1 MNDNAIEKRT
11 KLRLEDE
18 AERQLQ
24 LLEDLKLEK
33 RFERSQKGIIIRFL
47 VIYVNFFF
55 SSI

>member
-18 AERQLQ
+18 AEHQVQ

-33 RFERSQKGIIIRFL
+33 RFDRSQKGR
-47 VIYVNFFF
+47 NQMTF
-55 SSI
+55 STSLFHLFCF

>member
-18 AERQLQ
+18 AERQMQ

-33 RFERSQKGIIIRFL
+33 RLERSEKGRKNIDTRSLALQLISFD
-47 VIYVNFFF
+47 
-55 SSI
+55 